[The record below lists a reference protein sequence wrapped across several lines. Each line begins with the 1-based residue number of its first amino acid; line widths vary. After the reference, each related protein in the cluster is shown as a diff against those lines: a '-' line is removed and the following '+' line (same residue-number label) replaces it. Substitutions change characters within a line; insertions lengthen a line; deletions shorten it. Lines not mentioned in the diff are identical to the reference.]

1 MGFTVL
7 RQSERIWNKKMEA
20 HNSMPRQ
27 TKREGAG
34 ARVPASARRK
44 SKKNI
49 QRHKRHTSLFNKLPD
64 VLVMEIL
71 SRLPPKSF
79 FRCKSVC
86 KTWLS
91 LSSDAVRL
99 NKHLQPTL
107 SGFFYNQGCGATC
120 FVNFLSCGIN
130 KVEVDG
136 TMSALSCDDN
146 LRILDCCN
154 GLLIVGSFKKE
165 SQFAHDIHV
174 YNPATRTL
182 FTLWYPKQQNN
193 EIWYQ
198 VFSLAFDPQVFHQ
211 FHVIRFTG
219 KYGAKVNFIDIFS
232 YERGKCKHH
241 KKLLSDG
248 IINLYSK
255 GIFVDGRVHR
265 LTTQNEI
272 LCIDPNNCT
281 YQVIRP
287 PNLENRAMIEIGQSR
302 GVLHCMSVFRDGR
315 VFIWVL
321 ESYTRQEWTLKYQL
335 SLDAM
340 YQGPLPYLYRRCINR
355 IKYQGHFAFHPEK
368 DVLFMPAEKND
379 FMSLDLSTGKGDKL
393 DSLGNNRFDLCVGC
407 WVYMPCYLE

>member
-7 RQSERIWNKKMEA
+7 RQSERIWNRKMEA
-20 HNSMPRQ
+20 LNSMLCQ
-27 TKREGAG
+27 TKREG

-64 VLVMEIL
+64 VLVTEIL

-91 LSSDAVRL
+91 LSSDVVRL
-99 NKHLQPTL
+99 SKHLQPTM
-107 SGFFYNQGCGATC
+107 SGFFYNQRCGAAR

-136 TMSALSCDDN
+136 TMRALSCHDH
-146 LRILDCCN
+146 LMILDCCN
-154 GLLIVGSFKKE
+154 GLLIVGAFKKQ
-165 SQFAHDIHV
+165 SKFAHDVHV

-182 FTLWYPKQQNN
+182 FTFWYPKQQNN
-193 EIWYQ
+193 NIRYR
-198 VFSLAFDPQVFHQ
+198 VFSLAFDPQMFHQ

-219 KYGAKVNFIDIFS
+219 KYNATVNFIDIFS

-241 KKLLSDG
+241 RKLVSDG

-265 LTTQNEI
+265 LTIQNEI
-272 LCIDPNNCT
+272 LCIDPNNCS
-281 YQVIRP
+281 YQVIHP
-287 PNLENRAMIEIGQSR
+287 PNLENRALIEIGQSQ
-302 GVLHCMSVFRDGR
+302 GVLHCMSMCRDEKL
-315 VFIWVL
+315 FIWVL
-321 ESYTRQEWTLKYQL
+321 ESYTRHEWTLKYQL

-340 YQGPLPYLYRRCINR
+340 YQVPMPNFYRLCLNHF
-355 IKYQGHFAFHPEK
+355 KCHGHFAFHPEK
-368 DVLFMPAEKND
+368 DVIFVPAGKND
-379 FMSLDLSTGKGDKL
+379 FVSLDLSTGKGEKL
-393 DSLGNNRFDLCVGC
+393 DSLDNNGLDSSLCC